1 MIGGRLLVEM
11 VTNSFKG
18 YVATVAV
25 VGCLFLIVSTVVR
38 AFQIA
43 PTARF
48 NRERVTVRSHS
59 ESRRSF
65 IVGAAFSSSLYGPI
79 TAGADEEQDLAS
91 QMFNPDGSLKEGVTS
106 EVAKTRIVDFK
117 WDPSDAV
124 LVNLDG
130 ENMANISSGSQ
141 VRISYELPGK
151 WGTGKDLYLDTSE
164 GVNLPACKRITVY
177 KAPGKASIDRLEKA
191 TTIGVGNALEV
202 TDDLSKLKT
211 ADIIG
216 GRKESKGGQKYYQ
229 FDIAS
234 APDACDKTADNLG
247 LGFCPYDTVYLI
259 SATVLDER
267 LYVMAVECDNLEW
280 KQGNAD
286 LKRVRNSFSVVAFA

>member
-1 MIGGRLLVEM
+1 MI
-11 VTNSFKG
+11 TNSVKG
-18 YVATVAV
+18 CVATVAI
-25 VGCLFLIVSTVVR
+25 VGCLFLIASTVR
-38 AFQIA
+38 AFQVA
-43 PTARF
+43 PTASF
-48 NRERVTVRSHS
+48 SREGVTVRSQS
-59 ESRRSF
+59 GSRRRF
-65 IVGAAFSSSLYGPI
+65 IVGVAFSSSVYGPI
-79 TAGADEEQDLAS
+79 TAGADEGQDLAS

-117 WDPSDAV
+117 WDLLDAI

-130 ENMANISSGSQ
+130 ENTANSPSGSQ
-141 VRISYELPGK
+141 VQISYELPGK
-151 WGTGKDLYLDTSE
+151 WGKGKDLYLDTSE
-164 GVNLPACKRITVY
+164 GVNLPACRRITVY
-177 KAPGKASIDRLEKA
+177 KAPGKASMDRLEKA

-202 TDDLSKLKT
+202 TDDLAKLKT

-216 GRKESKGGQKYYQ
+216 GRKETKGGQTYYQ

-234 APDACDKTADNLG
+234 APRTCDKTMDNLG

-259 SATVLDER
+259 SATIMDER

-286 LKRVRNSFSVVAFA
+286 LKRVRSSFSVEAVA